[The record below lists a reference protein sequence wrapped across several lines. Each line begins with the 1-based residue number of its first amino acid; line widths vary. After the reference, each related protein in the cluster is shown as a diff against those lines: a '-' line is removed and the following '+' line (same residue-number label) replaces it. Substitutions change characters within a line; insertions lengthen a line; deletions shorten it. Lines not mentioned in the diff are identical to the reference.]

1 MRLHVRCAGAYVGDF
16 EMTMAAPQFEA
27 GADTAVQKDKWIH
40 MYRQTVSIRLF
51 EEQVNE
57 LYTRA
62 LMPGLAHLYSG
73 EEAVAVG
80 ICEALRIDDYITSTH
95 RGHGHCLA
103 KGASPDRMFAELLGK
118 EAGYCRGKGG
128 SMHIADPATGNLGA
142 NAIVGGSVGIATGA
156 AFAAK
161 KLGTDRVAVCFFGEG
176 ALGQGALYE
185 VMNLAQLWK
194 LPVIYVCEN
203 NMYTEYTH
211 FSETT
216 AGSILARAGA
226 FGLEAAQVDGQD
238 VRAVNEV
245 ATRLVKRARAG
256 QGPSFLQVDTYRYS
270 GHHVGDINREYY
282 RTKQEEQQW
291 KTERDPIK
299 LHANWLLTQGQ
310 ADAAEL
316 DRNAAEARAEME
328 AAVKFAIAS
337 PYPGIDQ

>member
-1 MRLHVRCAGAYVGDF
+1 MTTATSKTEVGDG
-16 EMTMAAPQFEA
+16 TAAE
-27 GADTAVQKDKWIH
+27 KEKWLH
-40 MYRQTVSIRLF
+40 AYRQMVSIRLF

-57 LYTRA
+57 VYTRA

-118 EAGYCRGKGG
+118 ESGYCRGKGG

-156 AFAAK
+156 AFTAK
-161 KLGTDRVAVCFFGEG
+161 TLGTDRVTVCFFGEG
-176 ALGQGALYE
+176 ALGQGSLYE

-203 NMYTEYTH
+203 NQYNEYTH
-211 FSETT
+211 YHETT
-216 AGSILARAGA
+216 AGTILGRALA
-226 FGLEAAQVDGQD
+226 FGIEAASVDGQD
-238 VRAVNEV
+238 VRAVHEV

-256 QGPSFLQVDTYRYS
+256 GGPAFLQCDTYRYS

-282 RTKQEEQQW
+282 RSKQEEHLW
-291 KTERDPIK
+291 KTDRDPILVLAK
-299 LHANWLLTQGQ
+299 WLIDLGYT
-310 ADAAEL
+310 DAPSL
-316 DRNAAEARAEME
+316 DRVTAEVRAIME
-328 AAVKFAIAS
+328 AAVKSAIAA
-337 PYPGIDQ
+337 PYPRVDEVEKHVYA

>member
-1 MRLHVRCAGAYVGDF
+1 VS
-16 EMTMAAPQFEA
+16 TMASKTN
-27 GADTAVQKDKWIH
+27 GGIAVENEREKWLH
-40 MYRQTVSIRLF
+40 AYRQMVRIRTF

-80 ICEALRIDDYITSTH
+80 ICEALRRDDYITSTH

-118 EAGYCRGKGG
+118 KSGYCKGKGG

-156 AFAAK
+156 AFTAK
-161 KLGTDRVAVCFFGEG
+161 RMKTDRVAVCFFGEG
-176 ALGQGALYE
+176 ALGQGSLYE

-194 LPVIYVCEN
+194 LPVIYLCEN
-203 NMYTEYTH
+203 NLYNEYTH
-211 FSETT
+211 YSETT
-216 AGSILARAGA
+216 AGTILGRAAA
-226 FGLEAAQVDGQD
+226 FGIENAAVDGQD

-245 ATRLVKRARAG
+245 ASRMVTRARSG
-256 QGPSFLQVDTYRYS
+256 GGPAFLQCDTYRYS

-282 RTKQEEQQW
+282 RSKQEEQLW
-291 KTERDPIK
+291 RKERDPITVLAK
-299 LHANWLLTQGQ
+299 WLLEQGCAEP
-310 ADAAEL
+310 ADLEKIAV
-316 DRNAAEARAEME
+316 EARAEME
-328 AAVKFAIAS
+328 AAVKFAIES
-337 PYPGIDQ
+337 PYPSADEVSDDVYA

>member
-1 MRLHVRCAGAYVGDF
+1 
-16 EMTMAAPQFEA
+16 MTTAASNSETGHQTV
-27 GADTAVQKDKWIH
+27 TAREKWLRA
-40 MYRQTVSIRLF
+40 YRQMVRIRLF

-80 ICEALRIDDYITSTH
+80 VCEALRVDDYITSTH

-103 KGASPDRMFAELLGK
+103 KGAYPDRMFAELLGK

-161 KLGTDRVAVCFFGEG
+161 RLNNGRVAVCFFGEG
-176 ALGQGALYE
+176 ALGQGSLYE

-203 NMYTEYTH
+203 NLYNEYTRYN
-211 FSETT
+211 ETT
-216 AGSILARAGA
+216 AGTILGRATA
-226 FGLEAAQVDGQD
+226 FGIEATAVDGQD

-245 ATRLVKRARAG
+245 ASRLVERARNG
-256 QGPSFLQVDTYRYS
+256 GGPAFLEAETYRYS

-282 RTKQEEQQW
+282 RSKQEEKYW
-291 KTERDPIK
+291 KTERDPIQ
-299 LHANWLLTQGQ
+299 LHAKWLLSEGY
-310 ADAAEL
+310 ADAALLEHVA
-316 DRNAAEARAEME
+316 DESRAEME
-328 AAVKFAIAS
+328 AAVKFAIAA
-337 PYPGIDQ
+337 PYPAVEQVEQDVYA